1 MLTWTVTAVF
11 KPKPRGGVVWRRAC
25 KVVREDVQVVTME
38 ITTRQRD
45 SAVVLDVVGR
55 LTAGAGAEQLRS
67 TIAQLA
73 DGGTTNVLLNLQEV
87 EFMDSSGLGA
97 LAVGSDL
104 LRRRGGHLAVVN
116 ARGPVRHVFQI
127 TRLNRVFPEFEDE
140 DAALANFAA

>member
-1 MLTWTVTAVF
+1 MCLQ
-11 KPKPRGGVVWRRAC
+11 
-25 KVVREDVQVVTME
+25 EDVQVVTME

-45 SAVVLDVVGR
+45 SAVVLDVMGR
-55 LTAGAGAEQLRS
+55 LTAGAGAEKLRS

-73 DGGTTNVLLNLQEV
+73 ESGTTNVLLNLHEV
-87 EFMDSSGLGA
+87 EFIDSSGLGA
-97 LAVGSDL
+97 LATGADL
-104 LRRRGGHLAVVN
+104 LRRRGGHLGVVN